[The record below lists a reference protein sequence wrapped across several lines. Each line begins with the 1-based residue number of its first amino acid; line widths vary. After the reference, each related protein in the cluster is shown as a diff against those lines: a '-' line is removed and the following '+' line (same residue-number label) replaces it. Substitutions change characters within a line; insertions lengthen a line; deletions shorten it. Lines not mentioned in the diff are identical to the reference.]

1 MLSNAFL
8 ATRCRCKNTY
18 KIQDSK
24 CFSIK
29 NQLDIK
35 MPTDFFLFMNTSI
48 TDIGKQN
55 QFEFYAEK
63 LVHIELLTTN
73 MKQI

>member
-1 MLSNAFL
+1 
-8 ATRCRCKNTY
+8 
-18 KIQDSK
+18 
-24 CFSIK
+24 
-29 NQLDIK
+29 